1 MNLLEIIGYLATVL
15 IAISLMMKSMVKL
28 RWINLFG
35 ASTFATYGYL
45 IDAYPVMVLNGSI
58 TIIDIIYLFQMYYKK
73 DYFEIFQVKSFQA
86 SAFFQRFLEY
96 HDEDIRHFFP
106 GVDYNKLKDPLV
118 FVVSRNMMPVGIF
131 IGEPRGK
138 GVLEIIVEYVIPDY
152 RDLKNAFY
160 IYENKEEHFLK
171 HGFRELLV
179 KTNVPEHIRF
189 VKKIGFKPDKQKGS
203 DWYKMELD

>member
-45 IDAYPVMVLNGSI
+45 IDAYPVLVLNGSI

-86 SAFFQRFLEY
+86 SAFFKVFWNSL
-96 HDEDIRHFFP
+96 IKISSIFSP
-106 GVDYNKLKDPLV
+106 VLV
-118 FVVSRNMMPVGIF
+118 NISQ
-131 IGEPRGK
+131 
-138 GVLEIIVEYVIPDY
+138 
-152 RDLKNAFY
+152 
-160 IYENKEEHFLK
+160 
-171 HGFRELLV
+171 
-179 KTNVPEHIRF
+179 NVPWLF
-189 VKKIGFKPDKQKGS
+189 VFLSIIFR
-203 DWYKMELD
+203 L